1 MRKELTQEVKEMETD
16 QSKESGREEKGERED
31 HRHMGIN
38 DFFFFSFESRSRLAS
53 RRFMSS
59 GRRS

>member
-1 MRKELTQEVKEMETD
+1 METD
-16 QSKESGREEKGERED
+16 QRKNSGNEVKGEKEV
-31 HRHMGIN
+31 HKHIGISG
-38 DFFFFSFESRSRLAS
+38 FFFFSLESRSRLAS

>member
-1 MRKELTQEVKEMETD
+1 MESKKSKKETD
-16 QSKESGREEKGERED
+16 QRGNTAGEEKGERQD

-38 DFFFFSFESRSRLAS
+38 NFLFLSLESRSRLAS
-53 RRFMSS
+53 QRFMSS